1 MQMLTKISPVVHV
14 FRRTIITHLK
24 SLIGLN
30 TQYRISIKLK
40 LISLPYLPI
49 VKVPC
54 TPPPPPPVRAKSL
67 PNLSLP
73 NLVECPP
80 PLNPVEKSWPQV
92 RFQYLQNVC
101 SLIHKK
107 PMCPYFSNALFTPAS
122 EIIFN
127 H

>member
-1 MQMLTKISPVVHV
+1 MHV

-54 TPPPPPPVRAKSL
+54 TPPPLRAKSL

-73 NLVECPP
+73 DLVECPP

-107 PMCPYFSNALFTPAS
+107 PMRPYFSNALFAPAS

>member
-1 MQMLTKISPVVHV
+1 MLTKMSPVVHV
-14 FRRTIITHLK
+14 FRRTIIIHLK

-30 TQYRISIKLK
+30 TQYGISIKLK
-40 LISLPYLPI
+40 LISLPYLLI

-54 TPPPPPPVRAKSL
+54 TPLPLRVKSL

-107 PMCPYFSNALFTPAS
+107 PMRPYFSNALFTPAS